1 MVIHAKSEGAH
12 HAPPACRK
20 TICETDSPDARKVAL
35 APEAKGGKHTFF
47 DIQRTITVLPLYIT
61 LMRFLIKLNSLQIQ
75 KDRQPNTDGLLA
87 GVEGFEPSARGFGD
101 RCSTN

>member
-1 MVIHAKSEGAH
+1 MSKNLHLRDILPRYGE
-12 HAPPACRK
+12 
-20 TICETDSPDARKVAL
+20 VAL
-35 APEAKGGKHTFF
+35 APEGAKGEKHTFF
-47 DIQRTITVLPLYIT
+47 DVQRTITVLPLYIT
-61 LMRFLIKLNSLQIQ
+61 LMRFLIKLNSLQTQ